1 MASLICCQRSGC
13 AVCWVVVRPCAV
25 MPGGSAVEG
34 DDPVGPGG
42 LVAFDGG
49 ALLESIF
56 GSASP
61 GALVEPGAVVLTAA
75 VASLSLV
82 VALAIESSGMAGAG
96 FMDTVSCAGAR
107 GSGTASFGGSGA
119 GVGAG
124 VVEPGTSLVAM
135 RPGNSLGN
143 SMR

>member
-1 MASLICCQRSGC
+1 
-13 AVCWVVVRPCAV
+13 
-25 MPGGSAVEG
+25 MPGASAAEG
-34 DDPVGPGG
+34 DVPGGLGG

-56 GSASP
+56 GTASP
-61 GALVEPGAVVLTAA
+61 GALVEPGPVELTAA

-82 VALAIESSGMAGAG
+82 VALATESSGMAGTG
-96 FMDTVSCAGAR
+96 FMDTASCAGGR
-107 GSGTASFGGSGA
+107 GTRTASFGGSGA

-124 VVEPGTSLVAM
+124 VVERGISLVAM
-135 RPGNSLGN
+135 RPEDSLGN